1 MDILGIDIETLP
13 HAGFFWGL
21 HKQNISHQGII
32 KESSVVCA
40 SWMLVDRGRKPRAV
54 SILDDEPRYKKSVYD
69 DEHVIRVMAKRMDD
83 ADILLAQNGD
93 SFDIKILRWKMCV
106 YGLPPLRPIQ
116 TIDTLKESRKVFRP
130 ASHRLDFK
138 SHVHGLGG
146 KEDVGGFK
154 TWVNIA
160 MRDFGG
166 DDDAARKAIKKMV
179 KYNKKDVLDLEGTYL
194 KERAHYKGHPNRL
207 LYDSLAIG
215 CPTCG
220 SKDFVGKGYRYN
232 VSGVY
237 RGYLCRSCGKRFQ
250 DSHRSYHVTLK
261 N

>member
-13 HAGFFWGL
+13 HVGMFWGL
-21 HKQNISHQGII
+21 YKQNISHEGII

-40 SWMLVDRGRKPRAV
+40 SWMLVDRKRKPRTV
-54 SILDDEPRYKKSVYD
+54 SILDDEKRYSKSVYD
-69 DEHVIRVMAKRMDD
+69 DEHVIRVIAEEMDK
-83 ADILLAQNGD
+83 ADVLLAQNGD
-93 SFDIKILRWKMCV
+93 SFDIKILRWKMCR

-130 ASHRLDFK
+130 ASHRQDFK

-146 KEDVGGFK
+146 KADVGGFK

-166 DDDAARKAIKKMV
+166 DDELARKSVRKMV

-194 KERAHYKGHPNRL
+194 TERAHYKGHPNRL

-220 SKDFVGKGYRYN
+220 SKDYAERGYRYTM
-232 VSGVY
+232 SGAY
-237 RGYLCRSCGKRFQ
+237 RSYSCKSCGKRFQ
-250 DSHRSYHVTLK
+250 DARRTYHVSLK